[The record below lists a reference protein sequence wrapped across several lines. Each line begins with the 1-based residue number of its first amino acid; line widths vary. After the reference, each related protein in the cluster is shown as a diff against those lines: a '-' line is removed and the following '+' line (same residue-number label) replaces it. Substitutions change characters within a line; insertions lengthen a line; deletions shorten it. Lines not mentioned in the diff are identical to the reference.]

1 VIGTTM
7 PLLYTG
13 LPTLVLRSQ
22 DYIVPDATYEYDFG
36 GNLISSAENQGNVTI
51 VNSQAII
58 DEGS

>member
-1 VIGTTM
+1 M

-36 GNLISSAENQGNVTI
+36 GNLISSATNQGNVTI
-51 VNSQAII
+51 VNSQSII
-58 DEGS
+58 DEGE

>member
-1 VIGTTM
+1 M

-22 DYIVPDATYEYDFG
+22 DYIVADATYEYDFG